1 MARDD
6 ATAEAASPPVPSDAA
21 VPPVAPAPRRRRI
34 VIVPRVRELVRAIN
48 DGDEEMVETAV
59 LDLSRRKRW
68 LAPLAFAVGA
78 FVMLF
83 QGVRLLLSNW
93 RLTLVELLPAVWIWL
108 ATYDLKLHFLRGRT
122 FRDIRGPILIPIF
135 VVIIG
140 LTAASFYLNAVFG
153 FAVSQPGRPEVR
165 PAFARAR
172 THAAVILTPG
182 VVVGLGLAVSS
193 IIFPRWGRWWFAIS
207 LSIVLAVM
215 TYAYVAIPARLMGV
229 KPVRSRRDKLS
240 AGVISG
246 TITALVCGPPHLL
259 NRLAILMLGFR
270 WLFIPGIILL
280 TFGVTLQAGA
290 TGAVKALKMSTKLF
304 VGHEHPDKAA
314 GQSAQDPSRGTS

>member
-1 MARDD
+1 VARDD
-6 ATAEAASPPVPSDAA
+6 ATVEAANPPVPSDASDPTA
-21 VPPVAPAPRRRRI
+21 APAPRRRRI
-34 VIVPRVRELVRAIN
+34 VIVPRVRELIRAIN
-48 DGDEEMVETAV
+48 DGDEAKVETAI

-108 ATYDLKLHFLRGRT
+108 ATYDLKLHFLRGHT
-122 FRDIRGPILIPIF
+122 FREFRGPILIPIF
-135 VVIIG
+135 VVIVG
-140 LTAASFYLNAVFG
+140 LTAASLYLNAVFG

-304 VGHEHPDKAA
+304 VGHEHPGKAA
-314 GQSAQDPSRGTS
+314 GQTAQDVSTGTS